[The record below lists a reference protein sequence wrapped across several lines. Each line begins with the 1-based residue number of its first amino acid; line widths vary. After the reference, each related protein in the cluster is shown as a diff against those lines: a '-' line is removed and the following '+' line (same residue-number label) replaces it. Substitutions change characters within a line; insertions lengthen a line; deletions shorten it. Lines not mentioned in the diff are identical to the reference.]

1 MPKSESVFASL
12 DLAAEPQLR
21 LTELIAALT
30 RNAVDFVVIGGV
42 AAQLHQLPMPATVDL
57 DITPSRT
64 PENLKRLAKVFDEID
79 AALATAS
86 EYGTWFP
93 RHPISN
99 WAQYETLHLIT
110 KFGLLD
116 LVFKP
121 DGSQRG
127 FDELLPSCTLVRFEK
142 VDVLVIS
149 VEKWLELK
157 TATNREKDSI
167 HIDLFKKGRGNKN

>member
-12 DLAAEPQLR
+12 DLAAERQLR

-42 AAQLHQLPMPATVDL
+42 AAQLHRLPMPATVDL

-64 PENLKRLAKVFDEID
+64 PENLTRLAKVFDEID
-79 AALATAS
+79 AALATAG

-99 WAQYETLHLIT
+99 WAQYDMIHLVT

-116 LVFKP
+116 LVFAP
-121 DGSQRG
+121 EGSEDGFNELIRESQKLQI
-127 FDELLPSCTLVRFEK
+127 DKQVVR
-142 VDVLVIS
+142 VIS
-149 VEKWLELK
+149 VEAWERLK
-157 TATNREKDSI
+157 IATKRDKDIFHLLLLAQHREQ
-167 HIDLFKKGRGNKN
+167 RE

>member
-1 MPKSESVFASL
+1 MFASL

-42 AAQLHQLPMPATVDL
+42 AAQLHRLPMPATVDL
-57 DITPSRT
+57 DITPSRS
-64 PENLKRLAKVFDEID
+64 PENLTRLAKVFDEID
-79 AALATAS
+79 AALATVG

-99 WAQYETLHLIT
+99 WAQYDMIHLVT

-116 LVFKP
+116 LVFAP
-121 DGSQRG
+121 EGSEDGFNELIRESQKLQLG
-127 FDELLPSCTLVRFEK
+127 KHVVR
-142 VDVLVIS
+142 VIS
-149 VEKWLELK
+149 VDTWERLK
-157 TATNREKDSI
+157 LATKRDKDIFHLLLLAQHREQ
-167 HIDLFKKGRGNKN
+167 RE

>member
-1 MPKSESVFASL
+1 MFASL

-30 RNAVDFVVIGGV
+30 DNAVDFVVIGGV
-42 AAQLHQLPMPATVDL
+42 AAQLHRLPMPATVDL
-57 DITPSRT
+57 DITPSQSL
-64 PENLKRLAKVFDEID
+64 ENLARLAKVFDEID
-79 AALATAS
+79 AALATAG

-93 RHPISN
+93 RLPILN

-121 DGSQRG
+121 DGSTKG
-127 FDELLPSCTLVRFEK
+127 FEELVNSSALIPLENMGVQ
-142 VDVLVIS
+142 VIS
-149 VEKWLELK
+149 IEKWLEHK
-157 TATNREKDSI
+157 AATNREKDSL
-167 HIDLFKKGRGNKN
+167 HIDLFKKSRGEKN

>member
-1 MPKSESVFASL
+1 MFASL

-42 AAQLHQLPMPATVDL
+42 AAQLHRLPMPATVDL
-57 DITPSRT
+57 DITPSRS
-64 PENLKRLAKVFDEID
+64 PENLTRLAKVFDEID
-79 AALATAS
+79 AALATVG

-99 WAQYETLHLIT
+99 WAQYDMIHLVT

-116 LVFKP
+116 LVFAP
-121 DGSQRG
+121 EGSEDGCDDG
-127 FDELLPSCTLVRFEK
+127 
-142 VDVLVIS
+142 
-149 VEKWLELK
+149 
-157 TATNREKDSI
+157 
-167 HIDLFKKGRGNKN
+167 

>member
-1 MPKSESVFASL
+1 MFASL

-42 AAQLHQLPMPATVDL
+42 AAQLHRLPMPATVDL
-57 DITPSRT
+57 DITPSRS
-64 PENLKRLAKVFDEID
+64 PENLTRLAKVFDEID
-79 AALATAS
+79 AALATVG

-99 WAQYETLHLIT
+99 WAQYDTIHLVT

-116 LVFKP
+116 LVFAP
-121 DGSQRG
+121 EGSEDGFNELIRESQKLQLG
-127 FDELLPSCTLVRFEK
+127 KHVVR
-142 VDVLVIS
+142 VIS
-149 VEKWLELK
+149 VSTWERLK
-157 TATNREKDSI
+157 IATKRDKDIFHLLLFAQHREQ
-167 HIDLFKKGRGNKN
+167 RE

>member
-64 PENLKRLAKVFDEID
+64 PENLTRLAKVFDEID
-79 AALATAS
+79 AALATAAD
-86 EYGTWFP
+86 YGTWFP

-99 WAQYETLHLIT
+99 WAQYDTLHLVT

-116 LVFKP
+116 LVFVP
-121 DGSQRG
+121 EGSEDGFNELIRQSQKLQLG
-127 FDELLPSCTLVRFEK
+127 KQFVR
-142 VDVLVIS
+142 VIS
-149 VEKWLELK
+149 VDTWERLK
-157 TATNREKDSI
+157 LATKRDKDIFHLLLLARYREQI
-167 HIDLFKKGRGNKN
+167 F